1 MTHFPTRTRT
11 STQAHGSPFDTRAR
25 AFLFYNIYPT
35 CATLLLLLR
44 KSIQRNSVKQRSARG
59 KRVGVRARARARA
72 RACAWIIFAYTA
84 AHAISEVVLA
94 LTGSERVFAG
104 LRSHRSVSA
113 STPGSN
119 DPPRASSSKD
129 RAINREEEEEE
140 EEGEEEEEKELAGD
154 RDRGRYETNVT
165 RGRILMQRL
174 R

>member
-1 MTHFPTRTRT
+1 M
-11 STQAHGSPFDTRAR
+11 
-25 AFLFYNIYPT
+25 
-35 CATLLLLLR
+35 
-44 KSIQRNSVKQRSARG
+44 
-59 KRVGVRARARARA
+59 GVRARA

-113 STPGSN
+113 STPGSK
-119 DPPRASSSKD
+119 DPPRVSSSKD
-129 RAINREEEEEE
+129 RTINREQEE
-140 EEGEEEEEKELAGD
+140 EEEEEKELAGD
-154 RDRGRYETNVT
+154 RDRGRYETDVT

>member
-35 CATLLLLLR
+35 CTTLLLLLR
-44 KSIQRNSVKQRSARG
+44 KSIQRNSVKH
-59 KRVGVRARARARA
+59 VRPVASVWVSERERARA

-140 EEGEEEEEKELAGD
+140 EEGEEEEKEKELAGD

-165 RGRILMQRL
+165 RGQILMQRL

>member
-1 MTHFPTRTRT
+1 M
-11 STQAHGSPFDTRAR
+11 
-25 AFLFYNIYPT
+25 
-35 CATLLLLLR
+35 
-44 KSIQRNSVKQRSARG
+44 
-59 KRVGVRARARARA
+59 GVRARA

-113 STPGSN
+113 STPGSK
-119 DPPRASSSKD
+119 DPPRVSSSKD
-129 RAINREEEEEE
+129 RTINREQEVEE
-140 EEGEEEEEKELAGD
+140 EEEEEKELACD
-154 RDRGRYETNVT
+154 RDRGRYETDVT

>member
-1 MTHFPTRTRT
+1 MRFF
-11 STQAHGSPFDTRAR
+11 STTF
-25 AFLFYNIYPT
+25 
-35 CATLLLLLR
+35 
-44 KSIQRNSVKQRSARG
+44 IQRAQHYYYYYYVKVSNEIALNSVRPVASVWVSERE
-59 KRVGVRARARARA
+59 RARA

-140 EEGEEEEEKELAGD
+140 EGEEEEEKELAGD

>member
-1 MTHFPTRTRT
+1 M
-11 STQAHGSPFDTRAR
+11 
-25 AFLFYNIYPT
+25 
-35 CATLLLLLR
+35 
-44 KSIQRNSVKQRSARG
+44 
-59 KRVGVRARARARA
+59 GVRARA

-113 STPGSN
+113 STPGSK
-119 DPPRASSSKD
+119 DPPRVSSSKD
-129 RAINREEEEEE
+129 RTINREQEVEE
-140 EEGEEEEEKELAGD
+140 EEEEEKELAGD
-154 RDRGRYETNVT
+154 RDRGRYETDVT